1 MKHGNV
7 PKDKQP
13 WNQTQSLALEVWG
26 DHVPGSAS
34 DIYSVRMVKL
44 THRPSQ
50 PSLWHWSSAVPT
62 AEHRLP
68 STCWLSGERQQTLPR
83 TLALQLLHAEL
94 HYLSPTLLLTWEC
107 ASWHLF
113 FFLQTV
119 SPLTVL
125 YTSGCHTRG
134 DTRASS
140 WTSPQGTSPAIFLW
154 PCPIVVCPGRAA
166 SYGSTMEHSFPSRIN
181 SPLLSRRFPLSYCCD
196 TLPSFWCEVAFHSFL
211 WNLGLLQF
219 MPWLKMCC
227 RVKHIIQGRVL
238 C

>member
-13 WNQTQSLALEVWG
+13 WNQTQSLALEAWG
-26 DHVPGSAS
+26 NRVPGSAS
-34 DIYSVRMVKL
+34 DIYSVRTVKL

-50 PSLWHWSSAVPT
+50 PSLWHWSTAVPT

-68 STCWLSGERQQTLPR
+68 SKRSLSGERQQTLSRGP
-83 TLALQLLHAEL
+83 
-94 HYLSPTLLLTWEC
+94 
-107 ASWHLF
+107 WHFNCSMLNDTIWPQPYCSHGNVLPDIF

-125 YTSGCHTRG
+125 YTSGCHARG

-140 WTSPQGTSPAIFLW
+140 WISPQGTSPAIFLW
-154 PCPIVVCPGRAA
+154 PWPIVLCPGRAA

-196 TLPSFWCEVAFHSFL
+196 TLSSFWCEVAFHSFL